1 MVIKEVSQLGKINAK
16 FNTMISLSREEI
28 MQVPGG
34 ESYINSKE
42 YSLLKSDKKHP
53 KQDTISSITKDSDK

>member
-1 MVIKEVSQLGKINAK
+1 MVIKVSKLGKINAK
-16 FNTMISLSREEI
+16 FNAMMSLSREEI

-42 YSLLKSDKKHP
+42 RNLLRSDKKQSKH
-53 KQDTISSITKDSDK
+53 DTINLITKDPNE

>member
-1 MVIKEVSQLGKINAK
+1 MVIKVSQLGKINAK

-42 YSLLKSDKKHP
+42 HSLLKSDKKHS
-53 KQDTISSITKDSDK
+53 KQDTISSITKDPDK

>member
-1 MVIKEVSQLGKINAK
+1 MIIKVSKLGKINAK

-42 YSLLKSDKKHP
+42 RNLLKPDKKHS
-53 KQDTISSITKDSDK
+53 KQDTINSITEDSNK

>member
-1 MVIKEVSQLGKINAK
+1 MFIKVSKSKKINAK
-16 FNTMISLSREEI
+16 FNTMTSLSREEI

-42 YSLLKSDKKHP
+42 HRLLKSDKKNLE
-53 KQDTISSITKDSDK
+53 QDTNSLITKDYDK

>member
-1 MVIKEVSQLGKINAK
+1 
-16 FNTMISLSREEI
+16 

-42 YSLLKSDKKHP
+42 HSLLKSDKKHS
-53 KQDTISSITKDSDK
+53 KQDTISSITKDPDK

>member
-1 MVIKEVSQLGKINAK
+1 MVIKVSKLGKINAK
-16 FNTMISLSREEI
+16 FNAMISLSREEI

-42 YSLLKSDKKHP
+42 RNLLRSDKKHS
-53 KQDTISSITKDSDK
+53 KQDTINLITKDSNE

>member
-1 MVIKEVSQLGKINAK
+1 MVIKVSKLGKINAK
-16 FNTMISLSREEI
+16 FNAMMSLSREEI

-42 YSLLKSDKKHP
+42 RNLLKPDKKHS
-53 KQDTISSITKDSDK
+53 KQDAIHLITEDSNE

>member
-1 MVIKEVSQLGKINAK
+1 MSIKISKLGKINAK

-42 YSLLKSDKKHP
+42 CNLLRSDKKHS
-53 KQDTISSITKDSDK
+53 KQDAISSITKNSNK